1 MLYAPTWRGHIA
13 ESELSSLAVGERI
26 VAALLARDVTVV
38 FRSHPL
44 SRAIPEDAAVV
55 HRIGALLAADAARTG
70 RPHRWGAAA
79 ETEVGILDCL
89 NDSDAMV
96 TDVSSVVSDYLFST
110 KPFAMIAV
118 PAEPAS
124 FVEQYP
130 VARASYVVRGDLAD
144 LEPQLDAL
152 LGADPLAERRAA
164 VRADYLGDFD
174 TAHYAEGFVDAVR
187 EVCRLGPIVRSADPA
202 GSAAAA
208 GPVRSA
214 RTADPSQRPERGTA
228 PEDAGPLGKRRALV
242 VATAQLAGTLMA
254 AAALAIAL
262 LGGPGWLV
270 SLVVLAGSAE
280 LFWASTAS
288 LRHPGQWVRLL
299 DQAPAARVALLLAGP
314 LVAIQAADGTGRWL
328 LAGSLALAALL
339 AEDPIRQ
346 GWLGG
351 LLVRRLRGLEQPI
364 RPGPSRAL
372 VPVLGLGFGLA
383 TALLATGTGPVWLAR
398 SGWFALAGAVVL
410 VLVTALVTERAL
422 SRAAQLDNETEIL
435 QRALRA
441 HGAEFVV
448 YSPTAIGSLEVYRRW
463 LPVLDALGR
472 PWLIAARSRAVFD
485 EIDRVC
491 RGAGVDVPMVLRP
504 YQRGVED
511 VVVPPLG
518 TALYLDDSPGN
529 THLVERRDLT
539 HVRLNL
545 LDAGCHPEHAIYDLV
560 LVPEALDLDSYDAAG
575 INLPAGKLRTVPDP
589 MDAGASPA
597 EIAAFLDLLG
607 DLVESRR
614 TDT

>member
-1 MLYAPTWRGHIA
+1 MVGRPQVEDVEPARGPIGDRTRPVVLYAPTWRGHIA

-70 RPHRWGAAA
+70 RPHRCGAAA

-118 PAEPAS
+118 PAEPTS

-202 GSAAAA
+202 RLRSRGRSGAVGADGRPVAAPRA
-208 GPVRSA
+208 
-214 RTADPSQRPERGTA
+214 GTA

-314 LVAIQAADGTGRWL
+314 LVAIQAADGTGM
-328 LAGSLALAALL
+328 LAAGWI
-339 AEDPIRQ
+339 ARAGGSARRGPDPQ

-383 TALLATGTGPVWLAR
+383 TALLAIGTGPVWLAR
-398 SGWFALAGAVVL
+398 SGWLRAGRCRRSGAGDARWSPNGRSAGPRSWTTRPRSCNGHSARTERSSWSTARPRSARWRSIVVGYRCWTRSAGLADRCPLAGGLRRDRPGLPRCRGGRTDGAAAVP
-410 VLVTALVTERAL
+410 AWR
-422 SRAAQLDNETEIL
+422 
-435 QRALRA
+435 
-441 HGAEFVV
+441 G
-448 YSPTAIGSLEVYRRW
+448 GRRG
-463 LPVLDALGR
+463 P
-472 PWLIAARSRAVFD
+472 ARSARRSTSTTHR
-485 EIDRVC
+485 ETPTSSS
-491 RGAGVDVPMVLRP
+491 GATSPMS
-504 YQRGVED
+504 G
-511 VVVPPLG
+511 
-518 TALYLDDSPGN
+518 
-529 THLVERRDLT
+529 
-539 HVRLNL
+539 
-545 LDAGCHPEHAIYDLV
+545 
-560 LVPEALDLDSYDAAG
+560 
-575 INLPAGKLRTVPDP
+575 
-589 MDAGASPA
+589 
-597 EIAAFLDLLG
+597 
-607 DLVESRR
+607 
-614 TDT
+614 